1 MSVVE
6 ARREAEEKRNDK
18 HRQMEAEREAVR
30 QGIRDKVAPLASS
43 VFFIFCTCELVG
55 NKVKTL

>member
-30 QGIRDKVAPLASS
+30 QGIRDKVAHWHLQSS
-43 VFFIFCTCELVG
+43 SFSAPVNWLET
-55 NKVKTL
+55 K